1 MRIYFLVLNVSVFRQ
16 RMLFNMIIMRFG
28 FYMRQA
34 STTHSENRRTPTFY
48 IVQVY
53 KTKIWMIANLSMSI
67 FRQVILCR
75 SILFLR
81 GCSLQTIIVLHLKD
95 SGLTC
100 VLSSLWSH
108 LGVREIEAEALADWD
123 DNQTPRYLIFRQI
136 KRQGKAASGTAGLV
150 WKAKAIINY

>member
-1 MRIYFLVLNVSVFRQ
+1 MSVFRQ
-16 RMLFNMIIMRFG
+16 RILFNMIIMRFW

-53 KTKIWMIANLSMSI
+53 KTKNMDDSKSEYEHFPPGNFMQKHFAT
-67 FRQVILCR
+67 
-75 SILFLR
+75 
-81 GCSLQTIIVLHLKD
+81 GCSLQTRIVLHLKD

-136 KRQGKAASGTAGLV
+136 KSQGKAASGTAGLV